1 MSDLSVCWQ
10 RGVQTEGARWLLEKA
25 LSGDQKE
32 RDDGICKKNRAS
44 NVNEEK
50 TKIKVLQKIVRRSP
64 PAEAYLCTYLHT
76 YRSDWIVGLATA
88 FLPPTPID
96 FL

>member
-1 MSDLSVCWQ
+1 MRGPFCSKCTSFYPDEGIYREGKKKRPRGMSDLSVCWQ

-50 TKIKVLQKIVRRSP
+50 TKIKALQKNRKM
-64 PAEAYLCTYLHT
+64 
-76 YRSDWIVGLATA
+76 
-88 FLPPTPID
+88 
-96 FL
+96 